1 MPTPTDLANAALIP
15 LGAEPLESLDD
26 PVETARLVRAV
37 LAGVIDA
44 VLRDHPWNCAIAR
57 APLARLAPDGTGG
70 VFDHAYAL
78 PQDCLRV
85 LDLDGVDAAF
95 AIEGRRLL
103 TDQTK
108 VRLRYIR
115 RIGPEDFDS
124 LLAAAVA
131 AKLGAT
137 LAYRVTGL
145 NRAAQQDAVQEYDRL
160 LVVARGRNGQEGPA
174 RVIDGASWLEVRG

>member
-37 LAGVIDA
+37 LAGVVDA
-44 VLRDHPWNCAIAR
+44 VLRDHPWNCAIRR
-57 APLARLAPDGTGG
+57 APLARLAVEDGGS
-70 VFDHAYAL
+70 FANAFAL
-78 PQDCLRV
+78 PADCLRV
-85 LDLDGVDAAF
+85 LDLDGITAPFTV
-95 AIEGRRLL
+95 EGRRLL

-108 VRLRYIR
+108 VRLRYVG
-115 RIGPEDFDS
+115 RIGPEEFDS

-145 NRAAQQDAVQEYDRL
+145 NRAAQQDAVQEYERL

-174 RVIDGASWLEVRG
+174 QVIDGASWVEVRG